1 MFSIFIPTASPAAI
15 PINVPSG
22 PAAEPA
28 TVVPVFTASFVPS
41 LVTSFVVSL
50 ATFLDVFFATFFDA
64 FLADF
69 LASSFPLADAFFLI
83 LLPATSFCSF
93 VVLTFFLIRLPSFAT
108 LFRGLI
114 AIPVTSKASSM
125 FSPPSILSNIFD
137 SATFLIVLVLFFI
150 LVDIDLLSIFASRF
164 L

>member
-50 ATFLDVFFATFFDA
+50 ATFFDVFFVTFFEA
-64 FLADF
+64 FFAGF
-69 LASSFPLADAFFLI
+69 LASSFPLFDAFFLI

-93 VVLTFFLIRLPSFAT
+93 DVLIFFLIRLPS
-108 LFRGLI
+108 LI
-114 AIPVTSKASSM
+114 APFTCLIAMPVASNAPSM
-125 FSPPSILSNIFD
+125 FSPPSTFSVIAD
-137 SATFLIVLVLFFI
+137 SAIFPTDVTLLPALV
-150 LVDIDLLSIFASRF
+150 VIDLLSIFVSFF

>member
-28 TVVPVFTASFVPS
+28 TVVPVFTANFVPS

-50 ATFLDVFFATFFDA
+50 ATFLDVFFATFFEA
-64 FLADF
+64 FFADF
-69 LASSFPLADAFFLI
+69 LASSFPLFEAFFLI
-83 LLPATSFCSF
+83 LLPTTSFCSF
-93 VVLTFFLIRLPSFAT
+93 DMLTFFLIRLPS
-108 LFRGLI
+108 LI
-114 AIPVTSKASSM
+114 APFTDLVAMPVVSNAPSM
-125 FSPPSILSNIFD
+125 FSPPSTFSVIAN
-137 SATFLIVLVLFFI
+137 SAIVPAKFALLLALV
-150 LVDIDLLSIFASRF
+150 VIDLLSILASFF